1 MVFLSSPAQHG
12 AVVVVVVAAVVVPEP
27 EVEDGKRN
35 LGEGL
40 PLNALLKTELSS
52 SKLRLH

>member
-1 MVFLSSPAQHG
+1 MVFLSSPVQHG
-12 AVVVVVVAAVVVPEP
+12 AVVVVVAVVVVPEP

-40 PLNALLKTELSS
+40 PLNARLKTELSS